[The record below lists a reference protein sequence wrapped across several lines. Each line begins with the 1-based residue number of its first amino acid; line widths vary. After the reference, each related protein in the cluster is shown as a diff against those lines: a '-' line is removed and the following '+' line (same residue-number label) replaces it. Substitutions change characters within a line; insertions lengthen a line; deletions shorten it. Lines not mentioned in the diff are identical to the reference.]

1 MPIRITGIRKPGGA
15 NNAHAA
21 ISHYR
26 WVEDGKTVSTISERL
41 TVVGW
46 VDNGVTAY
54 VSDGRNIANCHVRQ
68 NDNGTRYLQTVTD
81 GKYSDNLLSLPEC

>member
-1 MPIRITGIRKPGGA
+1 MAFRITGIRKPGGA
-15 NNAHAA
+15 GNTHSA

-26 WVEDGKTVSTISERL
+26 WVDDGKTESTISERL
-41 TVVGW
+41 TVVSWLNKGH
-46 VDNGVTAY
+46 TAY
-54 VSDGRNIANCHVRQ
+54 VSDGVNKAYCQVRQ

>member
-1 MPIRITGIRKPGGA
+1 MAIRITGIRKPGGA
-15 NNAHAA
+15 GNAHAA

-26 WVEDGKTVSTISERL
+26 WIEDGKTTGAITERL

-46 VDNGVTAY
+46 VDKGIAAY
-54 VSDGRNIANCHVRQ
+54 VSDGQNVAYCQVRQ

-81 GKYSDNLLSLPEC
+81 GKFSDNLLSLPEC